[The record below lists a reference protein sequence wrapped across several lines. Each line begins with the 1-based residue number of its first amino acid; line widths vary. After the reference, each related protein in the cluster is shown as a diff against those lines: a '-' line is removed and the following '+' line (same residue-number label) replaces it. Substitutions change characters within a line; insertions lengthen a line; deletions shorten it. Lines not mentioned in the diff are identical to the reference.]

1 MVVVVL
7 IVGRARYS
15 YTSTTTIRPRQG
27 FSSESGTLME
37 IVALLKRLY
46 RNFTKEDHPRICSQ
60 SYRHIGNEDPNVEDL
75 RGSTS
80 EEKEIKEQRL
90 REGCTFVLGQRT
102 LLIRENF
109 SCWNQTGACVP
120 ELIMPSGHDIAMEL
134 TFGARAQ
141 RSSLGSF
148 GARA

>member
-1 MVVVVL
+1 MRERERKTVCDPGKL
-7 IVGRARYS
+7 DCMPFTIVPTG
-15 YTSTTTIRPRQG
+15 
-27 FSSESGTLME
+27 
-37 IVALLKRLY
+37 
-46 RNFTKEDHPRICSQ
+46 
-60 SYRHIGNEDPNVEDL
+60 
-75 RGSTS
+75 
-80 EEKEIKEQRL
+80 
-90 REGCTFVLGQRT
+90 TFVLGQRT